1 MPDKQDSG
9 DAEVDRLI
17 QVANVF
23 MVPSSIL
30 GAGFAAAKTEELKAA
45 LSIIGVFVALV
56 WLIAGV
62 RRAWH
67 ASDVFLTYA
76 VAWVLPCVAVVFWI
90 ASVVVHT
97 GVWAWLT
104 TSEQVV

>member
-1 MPDKQDSG
+1 MSHTEDSRE
-9 DAEVDRLI
+9 AEVDRLI

-30 GAGFAAAKTEELKAA
+30 GAGLAVAATEQLKAA
-45 LSIIGVFVALV
+45 LSIFGVFIALV

-76 VAWVLPCVAVVFWI
+76 VAWVLPGVAFFFWL
-90 ASVVVHT
+90 ASALVHT
-97 GVWAWLT
+97 GVWAWLAT
-104 TSEQVV
+104 ANS